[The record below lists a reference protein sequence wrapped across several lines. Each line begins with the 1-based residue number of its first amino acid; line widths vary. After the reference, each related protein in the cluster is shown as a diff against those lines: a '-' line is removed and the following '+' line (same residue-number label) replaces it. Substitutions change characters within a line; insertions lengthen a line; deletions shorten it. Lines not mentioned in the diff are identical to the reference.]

1 MTPTFFESASAFRR
15 WLAQHHGNTRE
26 LLVGFHKRHS
36 AKGGIT
42 YLEALDHALCF
53 GWIDGVRKSLGEEA
67 YTIRFSPRKPGSVW
81 STVNTKRADELVDRK
96 LMTPAGLKAFRARD
110 SKKSKQYS
118 YEARSRPLGG
128 AYLKTFKANT
138 QAWAFFQAQPPGY
151 RRVASWFVLSA
162 KKEETR
168 LTRLAKLIEHSGK
181 GERIPQFTPPEK

>member
-15 WLAQHHGNTRE
+15 WLARHHARTSE
-26 LLVGFHKRHS
+26 LLVGFHKRHT
-36 AKGGIT
+36 ATGGIT
-42 YLEALDHALCF
+42 YLEALDQALCF
-53 GWIDGVRKSLGEEA
+53 GWIDGVRKSLGDDA

-81 STVNTKRADELVDRK
+81 STVNTKRADELVERK
-96 LMTPAGLKAFRARD
+96 LMRPAGLKAFRARD
-110 SKKSKQYS
+110 PKKSKQYS

-128 AYLKTFKANT
+128 AYVKAFKANT

-168 LTRLAKLIEHSGK
+168 LRRLAVLIQKS
-181 GERIPQFTPPEK
+181 ERGQRLGLLTP

>member
-15 WLAQHHGNTRE
+15 WLTQHHGKARE

-42 YLEALDHALCF
+42 YPEALDQSLCF
-53 GWIDGVRKSLGEEA
+53 GWIDGVRKSLGEDS

-81 STVNTKRADELVDRK
+81 STVNTKRADELVERK
-96 LMTPAGLKAFRARD
+96 LMMAAGLKAFRARD
-110 SKKSKQYS
+110 PEKSKQYS

-128 AYLKTFKANT
+128 VYLKTFKANE

-168 LTRLAKLIEHSGK
+168 LRRLAVLMQKS
-181 GERIPQFTPPEK
+181 ERGQRLGLLAP